1 MAMDEMLFIRCQ
13 EKRNFPP
20 TLRIYDW
27 SEPAV
32 SLGYFQQINQAI
44 NVQKARQDGL
54 KIVRRITGGRAVLHF
69 GELTY
74 AVVANSSGNPELGTD
89 LLSTYRQIS
98 LALTRGLEKLGIRA
112 EYKRGRTA
120 GRTSRLSYHHPC
132 FESISSYELTANG
145 RKLVGSA
152 QRRSQGCF
160 LQHGSIPRDKSEWKI
175 ESYLPP
181 EPREVA
187 TDQHSWDEK
196 STSLSALTGRKVEL
210 DELKKSLKEGFAD
223 YFGISFVEEGVTK
236 PELKLAFRLER
247 DKYSQESWNQNR
259 VSGPAYQAVLQ
270 SQELAASIEG

>member
-1 MAMDEMLFIRCQ
+1 MDEMLFIRCQ

-32 SLGYFQQINQAI
+32 SIGYFQEMNQAI
-44 NVQKARQDGL
+44 NVQKARQEGL

-74 AVVANSSGNPELGTD
+74 AVVANSSRNPELGSN
-89 LLSTYRQIS
+89 LLATYREIS
-98 LALTRGLEKLGIRA
+98 LALARGLEKLGIRA
-112 EYKRGRTA
+112 EYKRGRA
-120 GRTSRLSYHHPC
+120 ARRTSRLSYHHPC
-132 FESISSYELTANG
+132 FESISSYELTVKG

-175 ESYLPP
+175 ESYLPAKP
-181 EPREVA
+181 EEVA
-187 TDQHSWDEK
+187 TGQHSWDEK
-196 STSLSALTGRKVEL
+196 STSLSLLSGRRVEL
-210 DELKKSLKEGFAD
+210 DELKESLKEGFAD

-236 PELKLAFRLER
+236 PELRIAFRLEQ
-247 DKYSQESWNQNR
+247 DKYSRESWNQNR
-259 VSGPAYQAVLQ
+259 IDSSAYPCTLQ
-270 SQELAASIEG
+270 SREQAASIQS